1 MAARVL
7 DRLWHRLAIIEPAA
21 KSLPDSPRFHALRQ
35 KRHVPLARNHA
46 MTSTNLARL
55 RSQRQS
61 DQLTTAEK
69 IGFEYVGH
77 EGA

>member
-1 MAARVL
+1 
-7 DRLWHRLAIIEPAA
+7 
-21 KSLPDSPRFHALRQ
+21 
-35 KRHVPLARNHA
+35 

-69 IGFEYVGH
+69 IGFEYVGRN